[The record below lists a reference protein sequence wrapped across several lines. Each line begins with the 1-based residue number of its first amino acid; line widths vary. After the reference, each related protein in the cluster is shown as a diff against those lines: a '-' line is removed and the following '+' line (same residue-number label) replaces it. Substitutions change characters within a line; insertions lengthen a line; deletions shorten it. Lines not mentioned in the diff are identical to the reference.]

1 MITPEELQKCHEAG
15 AVALADFQGF
25 LRGNYGD
32 DRLNAIQARL
42 HPITTVIF
50 SMSEIG
56 LSPLEAVEAVEEMLK
71 FVRIGAELAEKES

>member
-25 LRGNYGD
+25 
-32 DRLNAIQARL
+32 LNAIQARL